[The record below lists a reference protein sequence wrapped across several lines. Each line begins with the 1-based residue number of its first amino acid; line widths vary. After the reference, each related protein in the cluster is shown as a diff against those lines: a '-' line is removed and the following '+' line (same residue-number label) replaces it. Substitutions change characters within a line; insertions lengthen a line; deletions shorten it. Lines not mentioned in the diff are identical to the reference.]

1 LSEPRSASTARTPR
15 VDELRVVSFGTF
27 VAGNTPG
34 LALAD
39 LGADVVKIEPRARPD
54 VLRMPAYG
62 FGDTNVVE
70 PSGAPNTIMEAD
82 LARSMRNLSLDME
95 IETGR
100 ALFRRL
106 VAVSDIVIENFGA
119 HTMEHWGCSFDDL
132 LRINPRLVMVS
143 LSGYGR
149 TGPRAS
155 YLAYATNIS
164 NFTGLTTVW
173 GLQHGTH
180 SDYIAAEHAAIAVLA
195 AVAHSARTGVGV
207 YIDVAQ
213 IETLAAVMA
222 PLLLDPLNN
231 GRDTVAPGNV
241 VPGSWFSGVVACQGH
256 DRWLAV
262 ELEDA
267 TDWAVLCEFL
277 ELPHLASAAPG
288 DAAARQ
294 TLSDTLGAWAR
305 ERSPHT
311 AALLLQRA
319 GLAAEAV
326 ADNEDVVRDPQVRAR
341 GAAVELD
348 QPDLGVV
355 EYYQSP
361 YRLSKTPGC
370 ARRAG
375 ARLGQHTRAVL
386 SEWLDVDD
394 DELTALARSDA
405 IFQAPEE

>member
-1 LSEPRSASTARTPR
+1 
-15 VDELRVVSFGTF
+15 VSFGTF
-27 VAGNTPG
+27 IAGNTPG
-34 LALAD
+34 VVLAD
-39 LGADVVKIEPRARPD
+39 LGADVVKIEARDRPD

-95 IETGR
+95 LEAGR

-106 VAVSDIVIENFGA
+106 VAATDVVIENFGA

-132 LRINPRLVMVS
+132 VRINPRLVMVS

-173 GLQHGTH
+173 GLQHGTY
-180 SDYIAAEHAAIAVLA
+180 SDYIAAEHAVIATLA
-195 AVAHSARTGVGV
+195 ASKHVAETGTGVYV
-207 YIDVAQ
+207 DVAQ
-213 IETLAAVMA
+213 IETLAALMA
-222 PLLLDPLNN
+222 PALLDPLNN
-231 GRDTVAPGNV
+231 ARDTGAQGNV
-241 VPGSWFSGVVACQGH
+241 VPGSWFTSVVACQGH

-267 TDWAVLCEFL
+267 ADWATLCEFL
-277 ELPHLASAAPG
+277 EQPDLASAAHD
-288 DAAARQ
+288 DADAHRA
-294 TLSDTLGAWAR
+294 LSDALAAWAG

-311 AALLLQRA
+311 AALLLQRV

-348 QPDLGVV
+348 QADLGVV

-361 YRLSKTPGC
+361 YRLSKTPGR

-375 ARLGQHTRAVL
+375 ARLGEHTNAVL
-386 SEWLDVDD
+386 REWLHIDD
-394 DELTALARSDA
+394 DELAALARSDA
-405 IFQAPEE
+405 IFQAVE

>member
-1 LSEPRSASTARTPR
+1 LSDTRSPAAPRRIDA
-15 VDELRVVSFGTF
+15 LRVVSFGAF
-27 VAGNTPG
+27 VAGNTTG

-39 LGADVVKIEPRARPD
+39 LGADVVKIEARARPD

-62 FGDTNVVE
+62 FGETNVVE
-70 PSGAPNTIMEAD
+70 PSGVQNTIMQAD

-95 IETGR
+95 VEAGR

-106 VAVSDIVIENFGA
+106 VAVSDVVVENFGA

-149 TGPRAS
+149 TGPRAP

-164 NFTGLTTVW
+164 NFTGLTTTW
-173 GLQHGTH
+173 GIQHGTH
-180 SDYIAAEHAAIAVLA
+180 SDYIAAAHAVVGVLAAIAHV
-195 AVAHSARTGVGV
+195 SRTGTGV
-207 YIDVAQ
+207 HVDVAQ
-213 IETLAAVMA
+213 IEALAAVMA

-231 GRDTVAPGNV
+231 GHDTTAPGNV
-241 VPGSWFSGVVACQGH
+241 VPGARFSDVVACQGH
-256 DRWLAV
+256 DRWLAI
-262 ELEDA
+262 ELEDDA
-267 TDWAVLCEFL
+267 DWTRLCAYL
-277 ELPHLASAAPG
+277 EVPQLASAPPDDIGAREEL
-288 DAAARQ
+288 AAA
-294 TLSDTLGAWAR
+294 LGVWAAD
-305 ERSPHT
+305 RSPHT
-311 AALLLQRA
+311 AALLLQRE

-348 QPDLGVV
+348 QPDLGIV

-361 YRLSKTPGC
+361 YRLSKTPGS

-375 ARLGQHTRAVL
+375 ARLGEHTHEVL
-386 SEWLDVDD
+386 REWLAIDD
-394 DELTALARSDA
+394 DELVALARADA
-405 IFQAPEE
+405 VFQAPEE

>member
-1 LSEPRSASTARTPR
+1 M
-15 VDELRVVSFGTF
+15 SFGTF
-27 VAGNTPG
+27 IAGNTPG
-34 LALAD
+34 VVLAD

-70 PSGAPNTIMEAD
+70 ASGVPNTVMEAD

-95 IETGR
+95 TEAGR

-106 VAVSDIVIENFGA
+106 VAVSDVVIENFGA

-132 LRINPRLVMVS
+132 VHINPRLVMVS

-173 GLQHGTH
+173 GLQHGTY
-180 SDYIAAEHAAIAVLA
+180 SDYVAAEHAVIALLA
-195 AVAHSARTGVGV
+195 AARHCAETGAGV

-213 IETLAAVMA
+213 IETLAGVMA

-231 GRDTVAPGNV
+231 ARDTGAQGNV
-241 VPGSWFSGVVACQGH
+241 VPGSWFTSVVACQGH

-267 TDWAVLCEFL
+267 ADWATLCQLL
-277 ELPHLASAAPG
+277 EQPHLAPAPRD
-288 DAAARQ
+288 DAEARQ
-294 TLSDTLGAWAR
+294 ALSEALAAWAR

-326 ADNEDVVRDPQVRAR
+326 ADNEDVVREPQVRTR

-348 QPDLGVV
+348 QADLGVV

-361 YRLSKTPGC
+361 YRLSKTPGF

-375 ARLGQHTRAVL
+375 ARLGEHTHAVL
-386 SEWLDVDD
+386 REWLHADD
-394 DELTALARSDA
+394 DELAALARSDA
-405 IFQAPEE
+405 IFQAVE